1 MSSHFTV
8 VYDACVMYPAP
19 LRSLLMYLAMRD
31 LYRARWS
38 QQIHHE
44 WMRNLLEKRPDLTWE
59 QLERVRRLMDRHVR
73 GAVVEG
79 FEPLIESIDLPD
91 PNDRHVLAC
100 ALQCGAEA
108 IITFNL
114 KDFPDDVLA
123 DYDIRAIHPDEF
135 LVDLLELDA
144 GSVIEAVRLHRASL
158 KNPSFE
164 PDAYLD
170 VLLNQRLPDTV
181 NRLRQF
187 HWLI

>member
-144 GSVIEAVRLHRASL
+144 GSVIEAVRLHRA
-158 KNPSFE
+158 KKKRTPT
-164 PDAYLD
+164 YLITYP
-170 VLLNQRLPDTV
+170 VCAN
-181 NRLRQF
+181 LRATPTC
-187 HWLI
+187 